1 MKKIYLLLMLCVLSM
16 TGYTQVVAISP
27 TGDGGFENG
36 TTYAANGWT
45 SVNTSASIGW
55 YLGTVPIGY
64 TGARAAYFS
73 ISNGVNNDYNA
84 SGSATSHFY
93 RDVTIPTGATSISL
107 SFALSGSGETGWDRV
122 LVYTAPTTVTPAAGT
137 PSSSSTAL
145 AGATLVY
152 TQTAFFSSFT
162 TQTVTL
168 PNTLAGTTVRL
179 IFTWQNDGSFGTQPA
194 AAVDNISLT
203 YTPPPPTITAA
214 PATLSFDPTTVGT
227 SSAALITTIGG
238 TFLSPTAGT
247 YTVTAPANYEV
258 STDGTTWVSSITTA
272 YTGAGFSA
280 TPLYVRFNP
289 TAATTYCSG
298 NITIAGGSATRNV
311 AVCGTGSSACSGT
324 PVPGTAAV
332 TPTSGLGSTVFTL
345 NLTGTTVAGGL
356 SYQWQSSTSATGP
369 FSNISGATTATY
381 NFTGI
386 STNTYYQAIVTC
398 PTFASA
404 TSNTVMATF
413 TPAPAC
419 TTTASSWTSVGSYAY
434 GVGVFTVTAATG
446 PNLND
451 NTIMSAVN
459 TGTGYLSRT
468 GSIAPIVLYRG
479 NSYPSAI
486 SYGNTST
493 YQEAQVWIDF
503 NNDGIFQTTE
513 EVTGVIGVN
522 ILSTTINPVNF
533 NINIPLSAPAGL
545 HLMRM
550 RGIWESTITTLGVYP
565 AHLDP
570 CALNFGGSNPNYYS
584 GTCVDYYVDIQTA
597 PPCVGSPTAGTI
609 NATKLNGCTPYT
621 SNLSL
626 IGASTSSGLTF
637 EWASSTDNITYTP
650 IAGATSNTFTATVS
664 TSTYYKCT
672 ITCVASG
679 LSASTTPVYL
689 TLVPVAVASLPFF
702 ESFEPTW
709 MNACATADAPNNF
722 WRNTTTSTSVNN
734 FWRRQDDPQGAN
746 TGAWVNPTLGQ
757 YSPVSS
763 DGTFSAR
770 WHSYQASSG
779 TTGDLSLYVNLPVGT
794 KQISYDY
801 INTSGTDNIVCQISV
816 DSGATFTTV
825 DAPPS
830 IAGSWT
836 NRSFTTTLANGA
848 AIIRFMTT
856 GDFGVTDIGLDN
868 INIYEV
874 LPCVTPSAQ
883 PTALGLTPGLFNIN
897 GSFTAST
904 PAAHKYMVIMTTT
917 STPPTAPTDGISYP
931 VGSTTL
937 GGVVVS
943 NSNYT
948 TYNATG
954 LTPGTQ
960 YWFWVYGYNN
970 LCTGGPL
977 YATGAP
983 LTNTIFTTSCS
994 LTGIK
999 TVGPTGDY
1007 PTLTAAISAVNT
1019 LGLAA
1024 PVALEIQT
1032 TYDGTGETFPVVI
1045 NTPPCAS
1052 PTNRLTIR
1060 PQGPL
1065 TITWGGAAN
1074 AVLDLNGA
1082 NYVTIDGRVGS
1093 TGSTNALTISSTNTG
1108 GQAMRFINGA
1118 SNNIV
1123 RYCNINS
1130 INTST
1135 AQGTIWFSTSTAV
1148 AGNVNN
1154 TIEFCNIGDGA
1165 SSPYNG
1171 IYSSGTTGKENRNN
1185 TVSDCNIFNYFVA
1198 TTTSNGIMLS
1208 TANTHWTILNN
1219 KFYQTVPRTYTTG
1232 TTHRAIYI
1240 TNTVGNAF
1248 NVTNN
1253 TIGFSSPAG
1262 TGTTTMTAATTLVF
1276 HAISLSVGNS
1286 TPSSVQGNTISGF
1299 NFTTTSTSSTVGGAF
1314 CGINVTSGTVNIG
1327 NVTPNIIGAATGNG
1341 AITATINTSTGG
1353 TVVGIN
1359 GSAVNPAAINI
1370 QNNVIGSITVNN
1382 GSTTLGG
1389 GINGIQIS
1397 STGSYSVT
1405 GNTIGSTTTANSFNM
1420 PTVTT
1425 GTQFLYG
1432 INSSTTTTNIVQ
1444 PIINNNMIANLTAL
1458 GTGTA
1463 SAAAGII
1470 NTSNA
1475 SATITGNT
1483 IFNISSATANTVSTG
1498 QTGIMGIGYY
1508 GNTLPL
1514 ATITNNTIYNIF
1526 NTNATA
1532 IGTTVCG
1539 IGTTN
1544 AVGPM
1549 IGNNKIYNLRNA
1561 NTGTTV
1567 TAPPRV
1573 IGIFVGTPT
1582 TTGATVYNNMISL
1595 GGGTT
1600 TNTSFTG
1607 IMNGATGLLMKVYYN
1622 TVNIEGTVTTGANHT
1637 ACMLRGNY
1645 STSVFTTPMDIRNN
1659 IFNNVRTGGTGKH
1672 YAIANTIGGTASTT
1686 GWGTNASNYNI
1697 LNGNAATIGF
1707 WTGDKT
1713 FATWKTASLSDANSY
1728 TASVPT
1734 FVNSLN
1740 GDLHLNMG
1748 LTANNFEAH
1757 GIDISGFNT
1766 DFDNQTRPGPTF
1778 VNGGGFAPD
1787 MGADEFDGVPL
1798 SNLPPTITYTTL
1810 TNACGTGDRTFTAT
1824 IADGDLIPITGA
1836 LQPRVYF
1843 KKGAAG
1849 TWFNT
1854 QGALTSGT
1862 AANGTWTFT
1871 ISASMMGGLAI
1882 NDQVFY
1888 YVIAQDGAAQI
1899 AANPGTGLVATNVN
1913 TVTTPPTTPNS
1924 YNVLLSLSGT
1934 IPVGTASAAPFNTI
1948 TTAVAAY
1955 NTGCISGPVVFS
1967 LTDATYP
1974 TETFPITVQLN
1985 PFSSAVNTLTIQPA
1999 AGNVVTISGTT
2010 GAASIFKF
2018 LNARYVTLD
2027 GLNTGGSSM
2036 TLVNNNTG
2044 ASATVWFAST
2054 ATTGPGNKFI
2064 TVKNTNIVGGTN
2076 AVGATSSWA
2085 FLSGVDG
2092 ASASTTAGPDN
2103 DNITIQNNYVTKAA
2117 YGIYAFGT
2125 AFNTVGG
2132 LDNWV
2137 ITGNKFGPDVNDAT
2151 ANIMYNGMYMSNHI
2165 NPTITNNI
2173 VQNVGSTTLGSQVVG
2188 IFFTGSVS
2196 GANISQNTIK
2206 DIVSNSCSSGTG
2218 ANFGIGL
2225 GSNSIILNNTITRN
2239 TITNI
2244 GDVYGTGCGRSVG
2257 IMVNSSSGT
2266 TNTLIANNMISNIWA
2281 NSWGSTTPSAT
2292 YMPSGIDLQSASGDV
2307 KIYYNTVHMNTVF
2320 AGYNG
2325 PTATACLMMNN
2336 GTGSGVDVRNNVFAN
2351 SYDNTTVSSDYNYAV
2366 YSAVSAGNFST
2377 MNYNNY
2383 SVVAPSPLAYQGT
2396 FQNTFANLQSAFGGN
2411 ANSLNITPQFIAS
2424 DNLHL
2429 LASATNLPLIS
2440 GTPAVNGTVG
2450 NDFDGTTRSG
2460 TNPVMG
2466 AHEVVIVNCSGSV
2479 AGTATAAIPVF
2490 CGSGLTKINTSGTT
2504 QGLGV
2509 SYQWQVSND
2518 SLSWSNISGATSLS
2532 YTMPAAITDTTWYR
2546 IKVGC
2551 TFSGTFDS
2559 ATAKVTI
2566 NPYPAAIVGLNKLC
2580 VSSTYN
2586 FTSAT
2591 AGGAWSSSNPVPA
2604 PINSATGEVLTGA
2617 TGGTAIISYTM
2628 PYGCRV
2634 TSNVTVNS
2642 VLPVVNITPT
2652 PGTICEGSSSLL
2664 STTSTNPGAT
2674 DYTVVSIPY
2683 GLESFTPTATFTSAS
2698 TPTSGS
2704 NDQGYY
2710 TISLP
2715 FPFTIYG
2722 NTFSTAHLGSNGY
2735 ISFSSGYTSDYCG
2748 PLPNTSFTTLISAI
2762 GRDLNMAIA
2771 GTSISYGVSGTA
2783 PNRKFVVHYDVTDY
2797 ATTNPERAQIVLFEA
2812 TNNIEIH
2819 IDTATATSGHV
2830 IGIQN
2835 ATGTIAATAPGWNNS
2850 SATTTPATS
2859 DIAYRFVMPTPT
2871 YVWAADPTLS
2881 ATDILSPTA
2890 NNVTDTTTYT
2900 LTVTASNGC
2909 KTTATATV
2917 TTNPIPAVITGTMDV
2932 CEGLTTTIA
2941 TTSTGGTWV
2950 SNNTAIA
2957 TVGSATGLVM
2967 GVSAGT
2973 VTMSYVYTSGL
2984 SCYRTAVIT
2993 VNPLPVA
3000 ITGTNEVCV
3009 ASTATLINTDGGGTW
3024 QSAATTTATVG
3035 STSGIISGVD
3045 AGTTR
3050 VTYTLPTG
3058 CITTRVVTVYP
3069 LPVLTLTPTT
3079 PTTFC
3084 LGDSTNAYSV
3094 AATMPV
3100 ATLMSQN
3107 FNSGLAGW
3115 TIETPFG
3122 SSVGAWQIVPIGFDG
3137 STGDGTPMLQSSAL
3151 MEMNQVISRV
3161 VSPSFATIG
3170 YDTVKVSY
3178 NHYFLSD
3185 ASDQVLAI
3193 EYSVN
3198 NGPWT
3203 PIYDYY
3209 GLPAGGNN
3217 TWSASSPDTTLLLP
3231 AAAVNQPNV
3240 RLRWHYNG
3248 ALYGWLLDNIL
3259 VKGILP
3265 PATYTWTGGSDL
3277 SCTTCDNPMIT
3288 PAASGTNIYTA
3299 SAVSAVGCSV
3309 NAPVTINVDPLP
3321 AVIGGTLAVCE
3332 GLTTGLT
3339 NADGGGTWTSSNT
3352 SVATIDPS
3360 TGVATGV
3367 VAGTATITYMLPT
3380 GCIRMTELTVNP
3392 LPANIT
3398 GTMDV
3403 CEGLTT
3409 TLVNTTPDGT
3419 WSSSDVAVADI
3430 DASGVVSGYTAGTTN
3445 ITYTITATGC
3455 IKTALVTVNP
3465 LPAVITEI
3473 PVVCEGLTV
3482 ALSNTSLGGT
3492 WTSGTTSV
3500 ATVGSSTGV
3509 VTGVLA
3515 GNSTITYTL
3524 PTGCI
3529 RTTEATVNP
3538 LPADITGT
3546 MDVCEGLTTTLAD
3559 VTPDGTWTS
3568 SNSTIADIDASG
3580 LVTGMTAGTATITY
3594 TLTATGCIK
3603 TALVTVNPLP
3613 ATIAGNHEVCEG
3625 LTTSLTNTSTG
3636 GTWMSDNTSVAT
3648 IGSASGIV
3656 TGVVAGTA
3664 GITYTLPTGCIM
3676 TTVITVNALPD
3687 AITGTMTVCEGL
3699 TTTLADV
3706 TSGGTWTSGATSIAT
3721 VDASGVVTGH
3731 VAGNATITYTLTAT
3745 GCIRSAVVTVN
3756 PLPATIGGTLA
3767 VCEGLT
3773 TTLTNTT
3780 TGGIWV
3786 SDNTSIAT
3794 IGASTGTATGVV
3806 AGNVNITYALPLTGC
3821 IRVADLTVNAL
3832 PAAITGTIE
3841 LCVGTNTVLNS
3852 ATSGG
3857 SWTSSNTGLATVSST
3872 GTLTGVSAGNPTI
3885 TYTLSTGCI
3894 TTTVA
3899 TVNAL
3904 PLVHNVTGGGSYC
3917 FSGAGVHVGMDNSE
3931 LTNTYRLYLGTTL
3944 MATNSGTAST
3954 VDFGSMTN
3962 AGVYTVVAT
3971 TAKGCVN
3978 NMSGSATVVII
3989 PLITPAVSVSS
4000 TPDDTVCA
4008 GTSVTFN
4015 AAPVNGG
4022 TTPGYSWT
4030 VNGTPVTSTGAS
4042 HTYVPVNGDV
4052 IAVTMT
4058 SSEACPSPASVS
4070 ASQTMIVVSNETPV
4084 VTIAVGPN
4092 DTLCQGSMAGYLAT
4106 PLFGGDAPVYTWFKN
4121 GVATGTTG
4129 NTYNYIPVNGDVIMA
4144 KLNSNYRCPIVNNVS
4159 SNNITMRIDSVFV
4172 PVVDISANPSIFIT
4186 KGTSVTFTATV
4197 TEGGPKPTYQWLV
4210 NSVAINGATTNTY
4223 TNNTLNNGDSVAC
4236 LVWGTGMCSFFTF
4249 NALKMEVSTGFDVVT
4264 NGADIRMMP
4273 NPTDGA
4279 FTITGTLSS
4288 RTTAEVSLEVLD
4300 MLGQVVYKGTTI
4312 AKGGVLNDK
4321 VELSNA
4327 LANGMYILNIRSGG
4341 DSKLFHFVLKQ

>member
-1 MKKIYLLLMLCVLSM
+1 MKKIYLLLMMCVLSI

-36 TTYAANGWT
+36 TTFAANGWT
-45 SVNTSASIGW
+45 SVNTSATIGW
-55 YLGTVPIGY
+55 YLGTVPTGY

-73 ISNGVNNDYNA
+73 ISNGTNNDYNTG
-84 SGSATSHFY
+84 GSATSHFY
-93 RDVTIPTGATSISL
+93 RDVVIPTGATSISL
-107 SFALSGSGETGWDRV
+107 SFALKGNGETGWDRL
-122 LVYTAPTTVTPAAGT
+122 LVYTAPTTVTPTAGV
-137 PSSSSTAL
+137 PASSSTAL
-145 AGATLVY
+145 SGATLRY
-152 TQTAFFSSFT
+152 TQTSFFSTFS
-162 TQTVTL
+162 TQTLTL

-179 IFTWQNDGSFGTQPA
+179 IFTWQNDGVLGSQPP

-203 YTPPPPTITAA
+203 YTPPPPTITAT

-238 TFLSPTAGT
+238 SFLSPTAGT

-258 STDGTTWVSSITTA
+258 STDGTTWVSSFTTA

-280 TPLYVRFNP
+280 TPVYVRFNP
-289 TAATTYCSG
+289 TAATSYCSANVTIVG
-298 NITIAGGSATRNV
+298 GTATTNI
-311 AVCGTGSSACSGT
+311 AVCGTGSSACTGT

-332 TPTSGLGSTVFTL
+332 TPASGLGSTVFTL
-345 NLTGTTVAGGL
+345 GLTGATVAGGL
-356 SYQWQSSTSATGP
+356 TYQWQSSASPTGP
-369 FSNISGATTATY
+369 FTNISGATTSTY

-386 STNTYYQAIVTC
+386 SANTYYQAVVTC

-419 TTTASSWTSVGSYAY
+419 TTTSASWTSVGSYTY

-479 NSYPSAI
+479 NTYPSAI
-486 SYGNTST
+486 SYGTTST

-522 ILSTTINPVNF
+522 LLTTTINPVNF
-533 NINIPLSAPAGL
+533 NINIPLSAPVGL

-565 AHLDP
+565 ARLDP
-570 CALNFGGSNPNYYS
+570 CAINFGGSNPNYFS

-609 NATKLNGCTPYT
+609 NATKTNGCTPYT

-626 IGASTSSGLTF
+626 IGASSSSGLTF
-637 EWASSTDNITYTP
+637 EWASSTDNVTYTP
-650 IAGATSNTFTATVS
+650 IPGATSNTFTATVS

-679 LSASTTPVYL
+679 LSASTTPAYL

-734 FWRRQDDPQGAN
+734 FWRRQDDPQGPN

-757 YSPVSS
+757 YAPTAS
-763 DGTFSAR
+763 DGSFSAR

-779 TTGDLSLYVNLPVGT
+779 STGDLNLYVNLPVGT

-830 IAGSWT
+830 VAGSWT
-836 NRSFTTTLANGA
+836 NRSFTTTLADGA
-848 AIIRFMTT
+848 AIIRFRTT

-868 INIYEV
+868 INVYEV
-874 LPCVTPSAQ
+874 VPCVTPTNQ

-917 STPPTAPTDGISYP
+917 STPPTAPTDGTMYP
-931 VGSTTL
+931 VGSTSL

-999 TVGPTGDY
+999 SVGPTGDY

-1019 LGLAA
+1019 LGLAS
-1024 PVALEIQT
+1024 PVAIELQT
-1032 TYDGTGETFPVVI
+1032 TYDGTGETFPIVI

-1074 AVLDLNGA
+1074 AVIDLNGA

-1108 GQAMRFINGA
+1108 GQAIRFINGA
-1118 SNNIV
+1118 SNNII
-1123 RYCNINS
+1123 RYCDIKS

-1135 AQGTIWFSTSTAV
+1135 VQGSIWFSTSTAV
-1148 AGNVNN
+1148 VGNANN

-1165 SSPYNG
+1165 STPYNG

-1198 TTTSNGIMLS
+1198 TTTSNGIILS
-1208 TANTHWTILNN
+1208 TANTHWNITNN
-1219 KFYQTVPRTYTTG
+1219 RFYQTVPRTYTTG
-1232 TTHRAIYI
+1232 TTHRAILI
-1240 TNTVGNAF
+1240 SNTLGNAF
-1248 NVTNN
+1248 NITNN
-1253 TIGFSSPAG
+1253 TIGYSSPTG

-1276 HAISLSVGNS
+1276 HAIALSVGNS
-1286 TPSSVQGNTISGF
+1286 TPSSIQGNTISGF
-1299 NFTTTSTSSTVGGAF
+1299 NFTTTSTSSTLGGAF

-1341 AITATINTSTGG
+1341 AITATINTNTGG

-1359 GSAVNPAAINI
+1359 GSAASPSAINI
-1370 QNNVIGSITVNN
+1370 QNNVIGSITLNN
-1382 GSTTLGG
+1382 GSATLGG
-1389 GINGIQIS
+1389 GIQGIQIS

-1405 GNTIGSTTTANSFNM
+1405 GNTIGSTTTANSLNLA
-1420 PTVTT
+1420 TATT
-1425 GTQFLYG
+1425 GTQLLYG
-1432 INSSTTTTNIVQ
+1432 INSATTTPNIVQ
-1444 PIINNNMIANLTAL
+1444 PIINNNTIANLRAL
-1458 GTGTA
+1458 GTGTG
-1463 SAAAGII
+1463 SLAAGII

-1483 IFNISSATANTVSTG
+1483 IYNISSSSANTISSG
-1498 QTGIMGIGYY
+1498 QAAVMGIGYY
-1508 GNTLPL
+1508 GNTIPL
-1514 ATITNNTIYNIF
+1514 ATITNNTIYNIA
-1526 NTNATA
+1526 NTNTA
-1532 IGTTVCG
+1532 SLGTTVCG
-1539 IGTTN
+1539 IGVTN
-1544 AVGPM
+1544 AVGPV
-1549 IGNNKIYNLRNA
+1549 IAKNRIYDLRNA

-1573 IGIFVGTPT
+1573 VGVMIGSPT
-1582 TTGATVYNNMISL
+1582 TTGATIYNNMISL
-1595 GGGTT
+1595 GAGQT

-1607 IMNGATGLLMKVYYN
+1607 IMNVSSGLLMKVYFN
-1622 TVNIEGTVTTGANHT
+1622 TVNIEGTASSGGNHT

-1645 STSVFTTPMDIRNN
+1645 STSSFTTPMDIRNN
-1659 IFNNVRTGGTGKH
+1659 ILNNVRTGGTGKH
-1672 YAIANTIGGTASTT
+1672 YAIANTIGGTASAT
-1686 GWGTNASNYNI
+1686 GWGANASNYNI
-1697 LNGNAATIGF
+1697 LNGNPATIGF
-1707 WTGDKT
+1707 WSGDRT
-1713 FATWKTASLSDANSY
+1713 FAAWRTSSSSDANSY
-1728 TASVPT
+1728 TASAPT

-1757 GIDISGFNT
+1757 GIDIAGFNT
-1766 DFDNQTRPGPTF
+1766 DFDNETRPGPTS

-1798 SNLPPTITYTTL
+1798 SNLPPTITYTAL

-1849 TWFNT
+1849 TWYST
-1854 QGALTSGT
+1854 QGTLTSGT

-1871 ISASMMGGLAI
+1871 ISESLMGGLAI

-1899 AANPGTGLVATNVN
+1899 AANPGTGLVATDVN

-1948 TTAVAAY
+1948 TGAVAAY

-1985 PFSSAVNTLTIQPA
+1985 SFASAVNTLTIQPA
-1999 AGNVVTISGTT
+1999 AGNAVTISGTS
-2010 GAASIFKF
+2010 GAPAVFKF

-2036 TLVNNNTG
+2036 TLVSNNVGN
-2044 ASATVWFAST
+2044 AATVWFAST
-2054 ATTGPGNKFI
+2054 ATTGPGNRFV
-2064 TVKNTNIVGGTN
+2064 TVKNTNIIGGNNNT
-2076 AVGATSSWA
+2076 GFTGSWA

-2092 ASASTTAGPDN
+2092 ASATTTAGPDN

-2117 YGIYAFGT
+2117 YGIYAWGT

-2137 ITGNKFGPDVNDAT
+2137 ITGNKFGPDVDDPT
-2151 ANIMYNGMYMSNHI
+2151 ADITYNGMYMSNHL
-2165 NPTITNNI
+2165 NPTITNNT
-2173 VQNVGSTTLGSQVVG
+2173 VQNIGTTSITSQVVG
-2188 IFFTGSVS
+2188 IFITGSVS

-2206 DIVSNSCSSGTG
+2206 NIVSNACSSGTG

-2244 GDVYGTGCGRSVG
+2244 GDIYATGCGRSVG
-2257 IMVNSSSGT
+2257 IMINSSSGT

-2281 NSWGSTTPSAT
+2281 NSWGSTTPSPV
-2292 YMPSGIDLQSASGDV
+2292 YMPSGIDLQGASGGIN
-2307 KIYYNTVHMNTVF
+2307 IYYNTVHMNTAL
-2320 AGYNG
+2320 AGFNG
-2325 PTATACLMMNN
+2325 PTASACLMLNN

-2351 SYDNTTVSSDYNYAV
+2351 SYNNTTVTSDYNYAV
-2366 YSAVSAGNFST
+2366 YSAVSAGNLSN

-2383 SVVAPSPLAYQGT
+2383 SVVAPSPMAYLGT
-2396 FQNTFANLQSAFGGN
+2396 FQNTFTNLQTAFGGN
-2411 ANSLNITPQFIAS
+2411 ANSLNITPQFIAA

-2429 LASATNLPLIS
+2429 LASSTNLPLIS

-2450 NDFDGTTRSG
+2450 NDFDGNTRSG

-2466 AHEVVIVNCSGSV
+2466 AHEVVITNCSGSV
-2479 AGTATAAIPVF
+2479 AGTATPSIPVF
-2490 CGSGLTKINTSGTT
+2490 CGSGVTTINTSGTT
-2504 QGLGV
+2504 QGIGV

-2532 YTMPAAITDTTWYR
+2532 YTIPTAITDTTWYR

-2551 TFSGTFDS
+2551 SFSGTFDS

-2566 NPYPAAIVGLNKLC
+2566 NPFPAAITGPNKMC
-2580 VSSTYN
+2580 INSTYN
-2586 FTSAT
+2586 LASAT
-2591 AGGAWSSSNPVPA
+2591 AGGTWSSSNPVPA
-2604 PINSATGEVLTGA
+2604 PINSATGEILTGA
-2617 TGGTAIISYTM
+2617 TGGTSIISYTM

-2634 TSNVTVNS
+2634 TSTVTVNS
-2642 VLPVVNITPT
+2642 VYPVLTATPT
-2652 PGTICEGSSSLL
+2652 PGNICEGDTSLL
-2664 STTSTNPGAT
+2664 ASTATNPGGT
-2674 DYTVVSIPY
+2674 DYTVVTIPY
-2683 GLESFTPTATFTSAS
+2683 EPVTFTPTATLN
-2698 TPTSGS
+2698 SGS
-2704 NDQGYY
+2704 TLSSGSMDDGWFNV
-2710 TISLP
+2710 SLP
-2715 FPFTIYG
+2715 FGFEFYG
-2722 NTFSTAHLGSNGY
+2722 TTYAAGTTVHIGTNGY
-2735 ISFSSGYTSDYCG
+2735 VTFLSGRTNTYINTIPNASFPPTVSI
-2748 PLPNTSFTTLISAI
+2748 F
-2762 GRDLNMAIA
+2762 GRDLYLPNGGNITY
-2771 GTSISYGVSGTA
+2771 GTAGTA
-2783 PNRKFVVHYDVTDY
+2783 PNRKFVVSYNNVPDF
-2797 ATTNPERAQIVLFEA
+2797 TTGPNETGQIVFDEA
-2812 TNNIEIH
+2812 TGNVELH
-2819 IDTATATSGHV
+2819 VTTAQATQHTM
-2830 IGIQN
+2830 GIQAN
-2835 ATGTIAATAPGWNNS
+2835 TGTAFAVVPGQNNTSNPLSNAAF
-2850 SATTTPATS
+2850 
-2859 DIAYRFVMPTPT
+2859 RFVKPVPVYT
-2871 YVWAADPTLS
+2871 WAADPTLS
-2881 ATDILSPTA
+2881 ATNILSPTA
-2890 NNVTDTTTYT
+2890 NNVTATTTYT

-2909 KTTATATV
+2909 ATTTTATV
-2917 TTNPIPAVITGTMDV
+2917 TTNPIPAAITGTMDV

-2957 TVGSATGLVM
+2957 TVGSASGLVV

-2984 SCYRTAVIT
+2984 GCYRTAVIT
-2993 VNPLPVA
+2993 VNPLPAA

-3024 QSAATTTATVG
+3024 QSAGTAIATVG

-3058 CITTRVVTVYP
+3058 CIATRIVTVYP
-3069 LPVLTLTPTT
+3069 LPVLTVTPTT

-3107 FNSGLAGW
+3107 FNAGLAGW
-3115 TIETPFG
+3115 TIETPVG
-3122 SSVGAWQIVPIGFDG
+3122 SSVGAWQIVPLGFDG
-3137 STGDGTPMLQSSAL
+3137 STGDGTAMLQASAL
-3151 MEMNQVISRV
+3151 MEGNQVITRV

-3203 PIYDYY
+3203 TIYDYY
-3209 GLPAGGNN
+3209 TLATDGGN

-3231 AAAVNQPNV
+3231 AAAINQPNV

-3288 PAASGTNIYTA
+3288 PSASGTNIYTA

-3339 NADGGGTWTSSNT
+3339 NADAGGTWTSSNT
-3352 SVATIDPS
+3352 SVATVDPS

-3367 VAGTATITYMLPT
+3367 VAGTAIITYMLPT
-3380 GCIRMTELTVNP
+3380 GCIRTTELTVNP

-3409 TLVNTTPDGT
+3409 TLANTTPDGT
-3419 WSSSDVAVADI
+3419 WTSSDVAVADI
-3430 DASGVVSGYTAGTTN
+3430 DASGLVSGYTTGTTN

-3465 LPAVITEI
+3465 LPAVITET

-3482 ALSNTSLGGT
+3482 TLTNTSLGGT
-3492 WTSGTTSV
+3492 WSSGTTSV

-3509 VTGVLA
+3509 VTGVVA
-3515 GNSTITYTL
+3515 GNSIITYTL

-3538 LPADITGT
+3538 LPSDITGT
-3546 MDVCEGLTTTLAD
+3546 MDVCEGLTTALAN
-3559 VTPDGTWTS
+3559 VTPGGTWTS
-3568 SNSTIADIDASG
+3568 SNSAIADVDAAG
-3580 LVTGMTAGTATITY
+3580 VVTGMTAGTATITY

-3613 ATIAGNHEVCEG
+3613 AIIGGNHEVCEG
-3625 LTTSLTNTSTG
+3625 LTTTLTNTSTG
-3636 GTWMSDNTSVAT
+3636 GTWMSDNTTVAT

-3699 TTTLADV
+3699 TTTLSDI
-3706 TSGGTWTSGATSIAT
+3706 TPGGTWTSGATSIAT

-3794 IGASTGTATGVV
+3794 IGASTGTATGVA

-3832 PAAITGTIE
+3832 PAAITGTTE

-3857 SWTSSNTGLATVSST
+3857 SWTSSNTALATVGST
-3872 GTLTGVSAGNPTI
+3872 GTLTGVSEGNPTI

-3917 FSGAGVHVGMDNSE
+3917 FSGAGVHIGMDNSE

-3971 TAKGCVN
+3971 TDKGCVN
-3978 NMSGSATVVII
+3978 DMSGSATVVII
-3989 PLITPAVSVSS
+3989 PLITPVVSVSS

-4015 AAPVNGG
+4015 ATHVNGG

-4042 HTYVPVNGDV
+4042 HTYIPVNGDV
-4052 IAVTMT
+4052 ISVTMT

-4084 VTIAVGPN
+4084 VNIAVGPN

-4106 PLFGGDAPVYTWFKN
+4106 SLFGGDAPVYTWFKN

-4159 SNNITMRIDSVFV
+4159 SNNITMRVDSVFV
-4172 PVVDISANPSIFIT
+4172 PVVDISASPSIFIN

-4264 NGADIRMMP
+4264 NSADIRMMP

-4288 RTTAEVSLEVLD
+4288 RNTAEVNLEVLD

-4341 DSKLFHFVLKQ
+4341 DSKVFHFVLKQ

>member
-1 MKKIYLLLMLCVLSM
+1 MKKIYLLLMMCVLSI

-36 TTYAANGWT
+36 TTFAANGWT

-55 YLGTVPIGY
+55 YLGTVPTGY

-73 ISNGVNNDYNA
+73 ISNGTNNDYNA

-93 RDVTIPTGATSISL
+93 RDVTIPTGATTISL
-107 SFALSGSGETGWDRV
+107 SFSLRGSGETGWDRL
-122 LVYTAPTTVTPAAGT
+122 LVYTAPTSVTPAAGT
-137 PSSSSTAL
+137 PASNSTAL

-152 TQTAFFSSFT
+152 TQTTFFT
-162 TQTVTL
+162 TFSTQTITL

-179 IFTWQNDGSFGTQPA
+179 IFTWQNDGSFGTQPP

-238 TFLSPTAGT
+238 SFLSPTAGT

-258 STDGTTWVSSITTA
+258 SSDGTTWVSSYTTA

-280 TPLYVRFNP
+280 TPVYVRFNP
-289 TAATTYCSG
+289 TAATTYCG
-298 NITIAGGSATRNV
+298 VNVTIAGGSATRNV
-311 AVCGTGSSACSGT
+311 AVCGTGSSACTGT

-332 TPTSGLGSTVFTL
+332 TPTSGLGSTLFTL
-345 NLTGTTVAGGL
+345 GLTGTTVAGGL
-356 SYQWQSSTSATGP
+356 TYQWQSSTSATGP
-369 FSNISGATTATY
+369 FTNISGATTSTY

-386 STNTYYQAIVTC
+386 SANTYYQAVVTC

-419 TTTASSWTSVGSYAY
+419 TTTAASWSSAGSYTF

-451 NTIMSAVN
+451 NTIMSAVS
-459 TGTGYLSRT
+459 TTTGYLSRT

-479 NSYPSAI
+479 NTYPSAI
-486 SYGNTST
+486 SYGSPST

-513 EVTGVIGVN
+513 EVTGVIG
-522 ILSTTINPVNF
+522 LGLTTTTINPVNF
-533 NINIPLSAPAGL
+533 NINIPLSAPVGL

-550 RGIWESTITTLGVYP
+550 RGIWESIATTLGVYP
-565 AHLDP
+565 ARLDP
-570 CALNFGGSNPNYYS
+570 CAINFGGSNPNYFS

-626 IGASTSSGLTF
+626 VGASTSSGLTF
-637 EWASSTDNITYTP
+637 EWSSSPDNITYTP
-650 IAGATSNTFTATVS
+650 IPGATSNTFAATVS

-679 LSASTTPVYL
+679 FSASTTPAYL
-689 TLVPVAVASLPFF
+689 TLIPVAVASLPFF

-722 WRNTTTSTSVNN
+722 WRNTTTSTAVNN
-734 FWRRQDDPQGAN
+734 FWRRQDDPQGPN
-746 TGAWVNPTLGQ
+746 TGAWVNPTFGQ
-757 YSPVSS
+757 YFPVSS
-763 DGTFSAR
+763 DGSFSAR
-770 WHSYQASSG
+770 WHTYQVSTG
-779 TTGDLSLYVNLPVGT
+779 GTGDLNLYVNLPVGT

-825 DAPPS
+825 DAPPAV
-830 IAGSWT
+830 AGSWT

-848 AIIRFMTT
+848 AIIRFRTT
-856 GDFGVTDIGLDN
+856 SDFGVTDIGLDN
-868 INIYEV
+868 VNVYEV
-874 LPCVTPSAQ
+874 LPCVTPTNQ

-904 PAAHKYMVIMTTT
+904 PAAHKYLVIMTTT
-917 STPPTAPTDGISYP
+917 STAPTAPTDGINYP
-931 VGSTTL
+931 VGSTAL
-937 GGVVVS
+937 GGVVIS

-948 TYNATG
+948 TYNASG

-960 YWFWVYGYNN
+960 YWFWVYGYNT

-983 LTNTIFTTSCS
+983 LTNNVFTTSCS

-1007 PTLTAAISAVNT
+1007 PTLTAAINAVNT

-1024 PVALEIQT
+1024 PVAIEIQT

-1045 NTPPCAS
+1045 NTPPCSS

-1074 AVLDLNGA
+1074 AVFDLSGA
-1082 NYVTIDGRVGS
+1082 NFVTIDGRVGS
-1093 TGSTNALTISSTNTG
+1093 TGSTNALTISNTNTG
-1108 GQAMRFINGA
+1108 GQAIRFINGA

-1130 INTST
+1130 VNTST
-1135 AQGTIWFSTSTAV
+1135 VQGSIWFSTSTAV
-1148 AGNVNN
+1148 AGNTNN
-1154 TIEFCNIGDGA
+1154 LIEFCNIGDGA
-1165 SSPYNG
+1165 STPYNG
-1171 IYSSGTTGKENRNN
+1171 IYSAGTTGKENRDN
-1185 TVSDCNIFNYFVA
+1185 TVSNCNIFNYFVA
-1198 TTTSNGIMLS
+1198 TTASNGILLT
-1208 TANTHWTILNN
+1208 TANTHWNIIGNR
-1219 KFYQTVPRTYTTG
+1219 FYQTAPRTYTTG
-1232 TTHRAIYI
+1232 TTHRAIFI
-1240 TNTVGNAF
+1240 TNTLGNAF
-1248 NVTNN
+1248 NVSNN
-1253 TIGFSSPAG
+1253 VIGFASPTG
-1262 TGTTTMTAATTLVF
+1262 TGTTTMTAATTVIYNGIF
-1276 HAISLSVGNS
+1276 LSVGNS

-1299 NFTTTSTSSTVGGAF
+1299 NFTTTSTSSTSGGAF
-1314 CGINVTSGTVNIG
+1314 CGISVTSGSVNIG
-1327 NVTPNIIGAATGNG
+1327 NITPNIIGASTGNG
-1341 AITATINTSTGG
+1341 AITATINTNTGG

-1359 GSAVNPAAINI
+1359 GSAANPAAINI

-1382 GSTTLGG
+1382 GTTTLGG
-1389 GINGIQIS
+1389 GIQGIQIS

-1432 INSSTTTTNIVQ
+1432 INSSTTITNIVQ
-1444 PIINNNMIANLTAL
+1444 PIINNNTIANLTAL
-1458 GTGTA
+1458 GTGTG

-1483 IFNISSATANTVSTG
+1483 VYNISSATANTVSTG
-1498 QTGIMGIGYY
+1498 QTGVMGIGYY

-1526 NTNATA
+1526 NTNTTA

-1549 IGNNKIYNLRNA
+1549 IGNNRIYNLRNA

-1573 IGIFVGTPT
+1573 VGIFVGSPT

-1595 GGGTT
+1595 GAGTT

-1607 IMNGATGLLMKVYYN
+1607 IMNGSTGLLMRVYFN
-1622 TVNIEGTVTTGANHT
+1622 TVNIEGAASSGGNHT

-1645 STSVFTTPMDIRNN
+1645 STTAFTTPMDVRNN
-1659 IFNNVRTGGTGKH
+1659 IFNNVRSGGTGKH

-1686 GWGTNASNYNI
+1686 GWGANASNYNI
-1697 LNGNAATIGF
+1697 LNGNPATIGF
-1707 WTGDKT
+1707 WNGDRT
-1713 FATWKTASLSDANSY
+1713 FATWRTAALSDDNSY

-1734 FVNSLN
+1734 FVNSLA

-1748 LTANNFEAH
+1748 LTPNNFEAH
-1757 GIDISGFNT
+1757 GVAISGFNT
-1766 DFDNQTRPGPTF
+1766 DFDNETRPGPTA

-1798 SNLPPTITYTTL
+1798 SNLPPTITYTAL

-1843 KKGAAG
+1843 KKGVAG
-1849 TWFNT
+1849 TWYST
-1854 QGALTSGT
+1854 QGVLTSGT

-1871 ISASMMGGLAI
+1871 ISESLMGGLAI

-1888 YVIAQDGAAQI
+1888 YVIAQDGALQI
-1899 AANPGTGLVATNVN
+1899 ASNPGTGLVATDVN

-1934 IPVGTASAAPFNTI
+1934 IPVGAASAAPFNTI
-1948 TTAVAAY
+1948 TNAVAAY

-1985 PFSSAVNTLTIQPA
+1985 SFASAVNTLTIQPA
-1999 AGNVVTISGTT
+1999 AGNAVTISGTS
-2010 GAASIFKF
+2010 GAPAVFKF

-2036 TLVNNNTG
+2036 TLVSNNVGN
-2044 ASATVWFAST
+2044 ASTVWFAST
-2054 ATTGPGNKFI
+2054 ATTGPGNRFI
-2064 TVKNTNIVGGTN
+2064 TVRNTNIIGGNNNT
-2076 AVGATSSWA
+2076 GFTGSWA
-2085 FLSGVDG
+2085 FLAGVDG
-2092 ASASTTAGPDN
+2092 ASATTTAGPDN
-2103 DNITIQNNYVTKAA
+2103 DNITIQNNFVTKAA

-2132 LDNWV
+2132 LDNWL
-2137 ITGNKFGPDVNDAT
+2137 ITGNKFGPDVSDAT
-2151 ANIMYNGMYMSNHI
+2151 ANITYNGMYMGNHL
-2165 NPTITNNI
+2165 NPTITNNT
-2173 VQNVGSTTLGSQVVG
+2173 VQNIGTTLITSQVVG
-2188 IFFTGSVS
+2188 ISIINGVS
-2196 GANISQNTIK
+2196 GANISQNTIRN
-2206 DIVSNSCSSGTG
+2206 IVSNSCSSGTG

-2225 GSNSIILNNTITRN
+2225 GSNSPILNNSITRN

-2244 GDVYGTGCGRSVG
+2244 GDIFATGCGRSAG
-2257 IMVNSSSGT
+2257 IMINSSSGT

-2281 NSWGSTTPSAT
+2281 NSWGSATPSPV
-2292 YMPSGIDLQSASGDV
+2292 YMPSGIDLQGASGGINV
-2307 KIYYNTVHMNTVF
+2307 YYNTVHMNTAL
-2320 AGYNG
+2320 AGFNG
-2325 PTATACLMMNN
+2325 PTASACLMLNN

-2351 SYDNTTVSSDYNYAV
+2351 SYDNTTVTSDYNYAV
-2366 YSAVSAGNFST
+2366 YSAVSAGNISN

-2383 SVVAPSPLAYQGT
+2383 SIVAPSPIAYLGT
-2396 FQNTFANLQSAFGGN
+2396 FQNTFANLQTAFGGN
-2411 ANSLNITPQFIAS
+2411 ANSLNITPQFISS

-2429 LASATNLPLIS
+2429 LASATNLPLIA

-2479 AGTATAAIPVF
+2479 AGTATPSIPVF
-2490 CGSGLTKINTSGTT
+2490 CGSGVTTINTSGTT
-2504 QGLGV
+2504 QGIGV

-2532 YTMPAAITDTTWYR
+2532 YTIPTAITDTTWYR

-2559 ATAKVTI
+2559 ATSKVTV
-2566 NPYPAAIVGLNKLC
+2566 NPFPAAITGPNKMC
-2580 VSSTYN
+2580 I
-2586 FTSAT
+2586 SAT
-2591 AGGAWSSSNPVPA
+2591 YTLASATPGGVWSSSNPVPA
-2604 PINSATGEVLTGA
+2604 PINSATGEILTGA
-2617 TGGTAIISYTM
+2617 TGGTSIISYTM

-2634 TSNVTVNS
+2634 TSTVTVNS
-2642 VLPVVNITPT
+2642 VYPVVATTPT
-2652 PGTICEGSSSLL
+2652 PGTICEGDNSLL
-2664 STTSTNPGAT
+2664 STTATNPGGT
-2674 DYTVVSIPY
+2674 DYSVISIPF
-2683 GLESFTPTATFTSAS
+2683 LPVTFTPTGTFA
-2698 TPTSGS
+2698 SGS
-2704 NDQGYY
+2704 ALSGGSIDDGFFNVP
-2710 TISLP
+2710 LP
-2715 FPFTIYG
+2715 FNFEFYG
-2722 NTFSTAHLGSNGY
+2722 TTYAAGTNVHIGTNGY
-2735 ISFSSGYTSDYCG
+2735 VTFVAGRTSTYINTI
-2748 PLPNTSFTTLISAI
+2748 PNTSFPPTVSIF
-2762 GRDLNMAIA
+2762 GRDLYLPNGGNITY
-2771 GTSISYGVSGTA
+2771 GTAGTA
-2783 PNRKFVVHYDVTDY
+2783 PNRKFVVSYNNVPDF
-2797 ATTNPERAQIVLFEA
+2797 TTGPNETGQIVFDEA
-2812 TNNIEIH
+2812 TGNVELH
-2819 IDTATATSGHV
+2819 VTTAQATQHTM
-2830 IGIQN
+2830 GIQAN
-2835 ATGTIAATAPGWNNS
+2835 AGTAFAVVPGQNNTSNPLSNAAF
-2850 SATTTPATS
+2850 
-2859 DIAYRFVMPTPT
+2859 RFVKPVPVYT
-2871 YVWAADPTLS
+2871 WAADPTLS
-2881 ATDILSPTA
+2881 ATNILSPTA
-2890 NNVTDTTTYT
+2890 NSVTATTTYT

-2909 KTTATATV
+2909 ATTTTTTV
-2917 TTNPIPAVITGTMDV
+2917 TTNPIPAVITGTLDV
-2932 CEGLTTTIA
+2932 CAGLTTPLA
-2941 TTSTGGTWV
+2941 TASTGGTWV

-2957 TVGSATGLVM
+2957 TIGSASGVVV

-2973 VTMSYVYTSGL
+2973 VTVSYVFTTGL
-2984 SCYRTAVIT
+2984 GCYRTAVVT
-2993 VNPLPVA
+2993 VNPLPAA
-3000 ITGTNEVCV
+3000 IAGSNEVCV
-3009 ASTATLINTDGGGTW
+3009 ASTATLTNADGGGTW
-3024 QSAATTTATVG
+3024 QSALTSVATIG
-3035 STSGIISGVD
+3035 SASGIVSGVA

-3058 CITTRVVTVYP
+3058 CITSRIVTVYP
-3069 LPVLTLTPTT
+3069 LPVLTVTPTT

-3084 LGDSTNAYSV
+3084 IGDSTNAYTV

-3122 SSVGAWQIVPIGFDG
+3122 SSVGAWQIVSIGFDG
-3137 STGDGTPMLQSSAL
+3137 STGDGTSMLQASAL
-3151 MEMNQVISRV
+3151 MEGNQVISRL

-3170 YDTVKVSY
+3170 YDSVKVSY

-3185 ASDQVLAI
+3185 ASDQVLAV

-3209 GLPAGGNN
+3209 GLATDGGN
-3217 TWSASSPDTTLLLP
+3217 TWSASSPDTTLILP
-3231 AAAVNQPNV
+3231 AAAINQPNV

-3259 VKGILP
+3259 VKGVLP
-3265 PATYTWTGGSDL
+3265 PVSYTWTGGSDL
-3277 SCTTCDNPMIT
+3277 SCTTCANPMIT
-3288 PAASGTNIYTA
+3288 PSASGTNIYTA

-3367 VAGTATITYMLPT
+3367 VAGTAIITYMLPT
-3380 GCIRMTELTVNP
+3380 GCIRTTELTVNP

-3409 TLVNTTPDGT
+3409 TLANATADGT
-3419 WSSSDVAVADI
+3419 WTSSDVAVADI

-3465 LPAVITEI
+3465 LPAVITET

-3482 ALSNTSLGGT
+3482 TLTNTSIGGT
-3492 WTSGTTSV
+3492 WSSGTTSV

-3509 VTGVLA
+3509 VTGVVA

-3546 MDVCEGLTTTLAD
+3546 MDVCQGLTTTLAN

-3568 SNSTIADIDASG
+3568 SNSTIADVDGAG
-3580 LVTGMTAGTATITY
+3580 VVTGMTAGTATITY
-3594 TLTATGCIK
+3594 TITATGCIK

-3613 ATIAGNHEVCEG
+3613 AVIAGNHEVCEG
-3625 LTTSLTNTSTG
+3625 LTTTLTNTSTG

-3648 IGSASGIV
+3648 IGSASGVV

-3687 AITGTMTVCEGL
+3687 AITGTFTVCEGL
-3699 TTTLADV
+3699 TTTLADG
-3706 TSGGTWTSGATSIAT
+3706 TPGGTWTSGATSIAT

-3773 TTLTNTT
+3773 TTLSNTT
-3780 TGGIWV
+3780 SDGIWI

-3794 IGASTGTATGVV
+3794 IGASTGTATGVA

-3832 PAAITGTIE
+3832 PAAITGTTE

-3857 SWTSSNTGLATVSST
+3857 SWTSSNTGLATVGST

-3894 TTTVA
+3894 TTTLA

-3917 FSGAGVHVGMDNSE
+3917 FSGSGVHIGMDTSE
-3931 LTNTYRLYLGTTL
+3931 LTNTYRLYLGSTL
-3944 MATNSGTAST
+3944 MATNSGTASI
-3954 VDFGSMTN
+3954 VDFGAMTN

-3971 TAKGCVN
+3971 TDKGCVN

-3989 PLITPAVSVSS
+3989 PLITPVVSVSS

-4015 AAPVNGG
+4015 ATPVNGG

-4070 ASQTMIVVSNETPV
+4070 ASQTMIVMSNETPV

-4106 PLFGGDAPVYTWFKN
+4106 SLFGGDAPVYTWFKN

-4159 SNNITMRIDSVFV
+4159 SNNINMRVDSVFV
-4172 PVVDISANPSIFIT
+4172 PVVDISASPSIFIT

-4288 RTTAEVSLEVLD
+4288 RNTAEVNLEVLD

-4312 AKGGVLNDK
+4312 AKGGMLNDK

-4341 DSKLFHFVLKQ
+4341 DSKVFHFVLKQ